1 MSETNEGRPK
11 VAPSCSEAIAGL
23 STPSTNAKSFLSKEN
38 TFTKDEKG
46 SIKDP
51 VEDAKPE
58 DEEIVYPTGLVL
70 AAIVLALCL
79 AVFLVALDQT
89 IIATAIPRITDKFHS
104 VKDIGWYG
112 AVRSQFLH
120 LYYVTYLILGL
131 FFDVY
136 FSTT

>member
-1 MSETNEGRPK
+1 MSETNE
-11 VAPSCSEAIAGL
+11 AIADL
-23 STPSTNAKSFLSKEN
+23 SIPSTNAESSLSNEN

-46 SIKDP
+46 SVKDA
-51 VEDAKPE
+51 VEDTKPG
-58 DEEIVYPTGLVL
+58 DEEIVYPAGLIL
-70 AAIVLALCL
+70 AAIILALCL

-89 IIATAIPRITDKFHS
+89 IIATAVPRITDKFHS

-112 AVRSQFLH
+112 AVRPHFLH

-136 FSTT
+136 FSAT